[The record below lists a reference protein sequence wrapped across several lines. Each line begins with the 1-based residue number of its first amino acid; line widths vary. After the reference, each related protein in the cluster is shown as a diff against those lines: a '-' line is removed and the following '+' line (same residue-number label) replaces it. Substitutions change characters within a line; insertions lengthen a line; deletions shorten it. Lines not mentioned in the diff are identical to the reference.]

1 MTACESYL
9 DANQT
14 RYLGELLE
22 LLRIPSISSLPEHA
36 GDVRDAAE
44 WVAARLT
51 TAGIENVR
59 VMPTAGHPVVY
70 GDWLHAPSKPTVLI
84 YGHFDTQPVDPVEL
98 WTAPPFEPTTHDGRI
113 YARGASDDK
122 GNMLIPI
129 LAVEASLQSSGS
141 LPLNL
146 KFFFEGEEEIGS
158 PDLPAFVQSNAE
170 LFACDVVISADGAQL
185 LEDRPSLLVSLK
197 GLCGIQID
205 VHGAQTDLHS
215 GIYGGTLQNPIEA
228 LAHILA
234 SLRAEDGTILVER
247 FFDDVAPL
255 TENDRTDIAA
265 VPFNEAQVKD
275 RLGVSGFFGEPGY
288 TPAERMGARPTLE
301 INGIWGGFQGEGVK
315 TVIPKE
321 AHAKITCRLVAHQNP
336 EKIIEALV
344 RHVEAHTP
352 PGVSVTV
359 TPLPATADP
368 YLLPSEH
375 WATDAAAE
383 VLTDVYQVQPIRTRT
398 GGSVPVTA
406 IFLRYLDAYTIT
418 FAFGLND
425 EQFHAPDEFFRL
437 SSFERGQRAYC
448 RLLARLGR

>member
-1 MTACESYL
+1 
-9 DANQT
+9 
-14 RYLGELLE
+14 
-22 LLRIPSISSLPEHA
+22 
-36 GDVRDAAE
+36 
-44 WVAARLT
+44 
-51 TAGIENVR
+51 
-59 VMPTAGHPVVY
+59 
-70 GDWLHAPSKPTVLI
+70 
-84 YGHFDTQPVDPVEL
+84 
-98 WTAPPFEPTTHDGRI
+98 
-113 YARGASDDK
+113 
-122 GNMLIPI
+122 
-129 LAVEASLQSSGS
+129 
-141 LPLNL
+141 
-146 KFFFEGEEEIGS
+146 
-158 PDLPAFVQSNAE
+158 
-170 LFACDVVISADGAQL
+170 
-185 LEDRPSLLVSLK
+185 VSLK

-215 GIYGGTLQNPIEA
+215 GIYGGALQNPIEA

-234 SLRAEDGTILVER
+234 SLRAEDGTILVEG

-255 TENDRTDIAA
+255 TEGDRTDIAA
-265 VPFNEAQVKD
+265 VPFNEAQVKE

-398 GGSVPVTA
+398 GQRTGHRHLPAVPRRLHHYLCLWPERRA
-406 IFLRYLDAYTIT
+406 ISRARRV
-418 FAFGLND
+418 
-425 EQFHAPDEFFRL
+425 FRL

>member
-22 LLRIPSISSLPEHA
+22 LLRIPSISSLPQHA

-70 GDWLHAPSKPTVLI
+70 GDWLRAPGKPTVLI
-84 YGHFDTQPVDPVEL
+84 YGHFDTQPVDPIEL
-98 WTAPPFEPTTHDGRI
+98 WTAPPFEPTIRDGRI
-113 YARGASDDK
+113 YARGSSDDK

-129 LAVEASLQSSGS
+129 LAVEALLQSSGS

-146 KFFFEGEEEIGS
+146 KFFFEGQEEIGS
-158 PDLPAFVQSNAE
+158 PDLPAFVEANAT

-185 LEDRPSLLVSLK
+185 LEDRPSQLVSLK

-205 VHGAQTDLHS
+205 VRGARTDLHS
-215 GIYGGTLQNPIEA
+215 GIYGGILQNPIEG
-228 LAHILA
+228 LTHILA
-234 SLRAEDGTILVER
+234 SLRAEDGTILVEG

-255 TENDRTDIAA
+255 TDDDRASIAA
-265 VPFNEAQVKD
+265 VPFDEGQVKET
-275 RLGVSGFFGEPGY
+275 LGVTAFFGEPGY
-288 TPAERMGARPTLE
+288 TPAERLGARPTLE

-315 TVIPKE
+315 TVIPNQ
-321 AHAKITCRLVAHQNP
+321 AHAKITCRLVANQNP
-336 EKIIEALV
+336 AKIVEALV
-344 RHVEAHTP
+344 RHIEAHTP
-352 PGVSVTV
+352 AGVSVTV

-375 WATDAAAE
+375 WAADAAGE
-383 VLTDVYQVQPIRTRT
+383 VLAELYGTPPLRTRT

-406 IFLRYLDAYTIT
+406 IFRRYLDAYTIT

-437 SSFERGQRAYC
+437 GSFERGQRAYC
-448 RLLARLGR
+448 RLLERLGQ